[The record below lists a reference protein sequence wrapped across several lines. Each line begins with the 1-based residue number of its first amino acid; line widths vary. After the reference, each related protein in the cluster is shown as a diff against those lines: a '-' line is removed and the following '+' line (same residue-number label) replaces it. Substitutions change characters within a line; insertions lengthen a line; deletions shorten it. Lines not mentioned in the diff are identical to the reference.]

1 MLLAVGLLVGCGRSG
16 DGMVGSASGS
26 RAAAAEETDSTEVL
40 MDLVDHYYKNVE
52 HDSLGALAPQ
62 AMSYFSRHGRW
73 QQYYTTWCLLV
84 NDLVWNG
91 QMERGFDEAQQ
102 MHDDAMRRNNAFGL
116 SESYTAMGIAYHFQ
130 KHNTESAR
138 CYQQALQHYPKDAD
152 QSVKLNIY
160 SYYCQVLVD
169 AGDFET
175 MGNVLAEWKAFLDH
189 LTDGKVDDEE
199 TAHRYFRFH
208 HPYGA

>member
-1 MLLAVGLLVGCGRSG
+1 MNVACRRPAAPDTDTDAAGLTIRSG
-16 DGMVGSASGS
+16 SVEDSAK
-26 RAAAAEETDSTEVL
+26 VL
-40 MDLVDHYYKNVE
+40 FERVDHYYKNVE
-52 HDSLGALAPQ
+52 HDSLGQLAPV
-62 AMSYFSRHGRW
+62 AMAFFERHELWRE
-73 QQYYTTWCLLV
+73 YYTTWCLLV

-91 QMERGFDEAQQ
+91 KMDEGFGQAQE
-102 MHDDAMRRNNAFGL
+102 MHQDAIRRDNAFGL
-116 SESYTAMGIAYHFQ
+116 SEAYTAMGVAYHFQ
-130 KHNTESAR
+130 KNDAESAQ
-138 CYQQALQHYPKDAD
+138 CYRQALKYYPEDAD